1 MKKFFYL
8 AVAVTMLAACNQNKP
23 DSPEEQKKTEF
34 AKAHVFE
41 VLGTNT
47 VPSENYTQDSVRAV
61 ALLTDT
67 SATIELYGV
76 GFSERMPVTID
87 MNIEG
92 IDYSRHGATSITLAG
107 DSIAPTMGGRPF
119 DRYMITGLKG
129 YITADSLVFTNNY
142 GSYEN
147 CKFAGKV
154 VKMEEKALNTNDA
167 K

>member
-8 AVAVTMLAACNQNKP
+8 AVAATMLAACNQNKP

-34 AKAHVFE
+34 AKAHFFE

-47 VPSENYTQDSVRAV
+47 VPSENYTQDSVRAL
-61 ALLTDT
+61 AYLTDEG
-67 SATIELYGV
+67 AVIELYGV
-76 GFSERMPVTID
+76 GFSERMPLTID

-92 IDYSRHGATSITLAG
+92 INYFRRGSTSITLTG
-107 DSIAPTMGGRPF
+107 DSIAPKMAGKPVE
-119 DRYMITGLKG
+119 RYMITNLNGS
-129 YITADSLVFTNNY
+129 ITPDSLVFTNNY

-154 VKMEEKALNTNDA
+154 VKMAESFVILDEAE
-167 K
+167 

>member
-8 AVAVTMLAACNQNKP
+8 AVAVTMLAACNQNNP
-23 DSPEEQKKTEF
+23 DSPGEQKKTEF
-34 AKAHVFE
+34 AKAKYFE
-41 VLGTNT
+41 VVGTSY
-47 VPSENYTQDSVRAV
+47 VPSGDYTQENARAFARITENNKVVIEFDSITFATRMPYI
-61 ALLTDT
+61 
-67 SATIELYGV
+67 SMTIED
-76 GFSERMPVTID
+76 I
-87 MNIEG
+87 N
-92 IDYSRHGATSITLAG
+92 YSRSGEQITLSG
-107 DSIAPTMGGRPF
+107 DSIIPLMGSRPF

>member
-8 AVAVTMLAACNQNKP
+8 AVVVTMLAACNQNKP

-34 AKAHVFE
+34 AKAKYFE
-41 VLGTNT
+41 VIGINT
-47 VPSENYTQDSVRAV
+47 VPSENYTQDSVRAL
-61 ALLTDT
+61 AYLTDEG
-67 SATIELYGV
+67 AVIELYGV
-76 GFSERMPVTID
+76 GFSERMPITID
-87 MNIEG
+87 MNIED
-92 IDYSRHGATSITLAG
+92 INYSRSGEQITLSG
-107 DSIAPTMGGRPF
+107 DSIIPLMGSRPF

-147 CKFAGKV
+147 CKFAGKM